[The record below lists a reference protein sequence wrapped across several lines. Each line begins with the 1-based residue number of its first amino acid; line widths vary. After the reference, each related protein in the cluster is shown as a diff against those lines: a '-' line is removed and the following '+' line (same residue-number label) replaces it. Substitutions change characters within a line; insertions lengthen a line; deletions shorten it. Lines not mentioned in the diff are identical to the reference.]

1 MVPSSE
7 LSIVVWSRYV
17 ALKLLWRIWE
27 SDVKQGYPFH
37 TLLQI
42 FYKKY
47 SGVQYFQDLQ
57 FPFWNIKTHFRK
69 SMSVLR
75 LGLKSSISWNMRHFF
90 RVFFWNYFSSSGI
103 SVLKHKLLKLGAR
116 KFNFSKYYKDFFFRK
131 YKKVFNLG
139 ARKFRFPKHDFCFG
153 KM

>member
-27 SDVKQGYPFH
+27 SDDKQGYPFH

-47 SGVQYFQDLQ
+47 FGVQYFQDLQ